1 MTIPYSRSKHVLAPP
16 GSQALCRAVG
26 ERLSQ
31 PQALPSV
38 GSPSRGGGCTGS
50 EKSSGT
56 RVTGE
61 GSEGSGAQSGAPSLA
76 CSVVE
81 CFPKEGV
88 LTRDPED

>member
-38 GSPSRGGGCTGS
+38 GSPSRGGGCTGT

-56 RVTGE
+56 RVTVE
-61 GSEGSGAQSGAPSLA
+61 GSEGSGAQRRGTQLSLQ
-76 CSVVE
+76 CRGVFS
-81 CFPKEGV
+81 EGGSA
-88 LTRDPED
+88 